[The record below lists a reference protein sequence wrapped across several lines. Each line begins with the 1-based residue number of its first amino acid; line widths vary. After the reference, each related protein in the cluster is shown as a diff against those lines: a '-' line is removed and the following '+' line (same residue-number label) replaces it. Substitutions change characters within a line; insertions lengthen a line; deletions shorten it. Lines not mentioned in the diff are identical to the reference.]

1 MCTALPLT
9 LENKE
14 RRPQELPQRIEN
26 VVHLWTLCCL
36 AFEQSQRATS
46 TVLLLQQVSPE
57 QGGLRYG
64 ASTLQ
69 IDTRTQAWTDC
80 TDHCIARGNKR
91 CPRARSDGARSEEGI
106 ARNRGSPG
114 PAPTPHSPPPPT

>member
-46 TVLLLQQVSPE
+46 FVLLLQQVSPE

-64 ASTLQ
+64 ASTLR
-69 IDTRTQAWTDC
+69 IDTRKQACTDRN
-80 TDHCIARGNKR
+80 DHCIARGNAC
-91 CPRARSDGARSEEGI
+91 CPRARSYGPRSDAAI
-106 ARNRGSPG
+106 LPNPVPAPG
-114 PAPTPHSPPPPT
+114 PPPHPLPSPPP